1 MAVTAVVRLSKK
13 RNMKDM
19 PDKRAVADQAPR
31 LEDLNPATSPVP
43 IAAPLLERALVKVPD
58 ARRTDKVPDARRTDK
73 VPDARRTDKG

>member
-19 PDKRAVADQAPR
+19 PDKHAVTGQAAR

-43 IAAPLLERALVKVPD
+43 IAAPILERALVKAPD
-58 ARRTDKVPDARRTDK
+58 ARRTDKVPHARRTG
-73 VPDARRTDKG
+73 KG